1 MQATVPEE
9 KLGLILKLGFYI
21 FVAVIGLPV
30 FGFLLSATG
39 YLIAAAGSV
48 FATAFTA
55 NSLALRVFERMPITA
70 AGLGWRGGSGRN
82 LAIGIVTGIVAATLV
97 TLLPL
102 ALGMAEMKPDPDLPA
117 SASGALFVTVLLLF
131 GAIGE
136 ELLFRGYAFQ
146 ILARGIGPVPT
157 LIFSAALFGAVHMA
171 NLNAT
176 ALGIA
181 NTAGFGVVLGYAFLR
196 TGELWLPIGIHFGW
210 NWMLPVAG
218 VNVSGFRIGM
228 TGYSLDWKVSSF
240 WSGGAYGPEAS
251 VLTSLIVVALLVF
264 LRRAPVIETEAP
276 LLALS
281 RQEA

>member
-9 KLGLILKLGFYI
+9 KLGLILKLSFYI

-102 ALGMAEMKPDPDLPA
+102 ALGMAEMKPDADLPA

-171 NLNAT
+171 NLNANC
-176 ALGIA
+176 ARDREYRRVWSR
-181 NTAGFGVVLGYAFLR
+181 AGLCLSAHRRVVASHR
-196 TGELWLPIGIHFGW
+196 
-210 NWMLPVAG
+210 
-218 VNVSGFRIGM
+218 
-228 TGYSLDWKVSSF
+228 YSLRLELDAA
-240 WSGGAYGPEAS
+240 G
-251 VLTSLIVVALLVF
+251 
-264 LRRAPVIETEAP
+264 RRRECQRI
-276 LLALS
+276 
-281 RQEA
+281 